1 VLVAYDV
8 AGKRV
13 VITGASTGIGASM
26 ATGMAA
32 RGATV
37 GICARRAG
45 LLRAVLDE
53 CRSHAPGSQMWVVDL
68 EDLDAAS
75 AFATEAAQAL
85 GGVDILVNNAGMPK
99 RRTIAALQP
108 GDAERVMNLNY
119 SSPVR
124 IITALLP
131 TLLESGRASGT
142 TAHVVNISSVAARL
156 SPPGEAVYAASKA
169 ALTSFSE
176 ALAIELWD
184 QPVDVHIVNPGVVD
198 TELFDPNMPDNDQF
212 VADDVERLPP
222 SAVLDAVLDALDQ
235 GSGEIYVPA
244 WFADVAKVKVDD
256 LPGYM
261 AGAFE
266 YWHEKSSSSS

>member
-1 VLVAYDV
+1 VAYDV
-8 AGKRV
+8 AGKRI
-13 VITGASTGIGASM
+13 VITGASTGIGAAM

-37 GICARRAG
+37 AICARRAD
-45 LLRAVLDE
+45 LLQGVLDE
-53 CRSHAPGSQMWVVDL
+53 CRAHSPESQMWVVDL
-68 EDLDAAS
+68 ADLDAAS
-75 AFATEAAQAL
+75 SFAADAAQVL

-99 RRTIAALQP
+99 RRKIVALQP

-119 SSPVR
+119 ASPVR
-124 IITALLP
+124 ITTTLLP
-131 TLLESGRASGT
+131 TLLESGRGGSN
-142 TAHVVNISSVAARL
+142 AHIVNISSVAARL
-156 SPPGEAVYAASKA
+156 SPPGEATYAASKA

-176 ALAIELWD
+176 SLAIELWD

-198 TELFDPNMPDNDQF
+198 TDLFDPDMPDNDQF

-222 SAVLDAVLDALDQ
+222 SDVLDAVLDALEH
-235 GSGEIYVPA
+235 GSGETYVPA

-266 YWHEKSSSSS
+266 YWHEKSSS